1 MPEFISV
8 LLPFHNAGETLPECL
23 ESLFRQEH
31 RHWELVAVND
41 HSTDGADAWLRQLA
55 RRDERIRVLNN
66 PRKGLVNA
74 LNHGLAACRHELV
87 ARMDADDIMYPRRL
101 AAQLEHFQ
109 RTPGMA
115 LSATRVRLFPEAL
128 IEKGFREYI
137 RWQNR
142 CCTAADITRQIYV
155 ESPFAHP
162 SVMFRNSR
170 VRALRGYRHGPFP
183 EDYDLWLRL
192 FHSGHPM
199 EKLPEVLLDWRESP
213 DRVSRTDP
221 RCSREAFDRLRARY
235 LARDPRLLAR
245 RDDFVIWGAGRKT
258 RKRCRHLLDRGFQPR
273 AWVDI
278 DPKKIGNKI
287 HCTPVVSSAW
297 LARNGRPFV
306 LIYVANH
313 GAREDIAGEL
323 DALGYINGRDYLAV
337 G

>member
-1 MPEFISV
+1 MPEFISI

-23 ESLFRQEH
+23 ESILRQEH

-41 HSTDGADAWLRQLA
+41 QSTDGTDAWLRQLA
-55 RRDERIRVLNN
+55 RRDERIRVLDN

-74 LNHGLAACRHELV
+74 LNHGLGACQHELV
-87 ARMDADDIMYPRRL
+87 ARMDADDIMYPQRL
-101 AAQLEHFQ
+101 AAQLEHF
-109 RTPGMA
+109 RCTPDLA
-115 LSATRVRLFPEAL
+115 LSATRVRLFPVAL

-142 CCTAADITRQIYV
+142 CCSPSDIARQIYV

-162 SVMFRNSR
+162 SVMFRASR
-170 VRALRGYRHGPFP
+170 VRALDGYRQGLFP

-199 EKLPEVLLDWRESP
+199 EKLPEILLDWRESP
-213 DRVSRTDP
+213 NRVSRTDP
-221 RCSREAFDRLRARY
+221 RCSRDAFDGLRARY
-235 LARDPRLLAR
+235 LARDSRLLAH
-245 RDDFVIWGAGRKT
+245 RDNFVIWGAGRKT
-258 RKRCRHLLDRGFQPR
+258 RKRCRHLLDLGFQPR

-278 DPKKIGNKI
+278 DTKKIGNEI
-287 HCTPVVSSAW
+287 RGTPVVDSSW
-297 LARNGRPFV
+297 LERNGRPFV

-313 GAREDIAGEL
+313 GAREDIAGVL
-323 DALGYINGRDYLAV
+323 DAMGYIQGENYLAV

>member
-8 LLPFHNAGETLPECL
+8 LLPFHDARETLPECL

-41 HSTDGADAWLRQLA
+41 QSTDGADTWLRRLA
-55 RRDERIRVLNN
+55 RRDERIRVLDN

-87 ARMDADDIMYPRRL
+87 ARMDADDIMDPQRL
-101 AAQLEHFQ
+101 AAQLEHF
-109 RTPGMA
+109 RRVPNLA
-115 LSATRVRLFPEAL
+115 LSATRVRLFPDAL

-137 RWQNR
+137 RWQNQ
-142 CCTAADITRQIYV
+142 CCSPADIDRQIYV

-170 VRALRGYRHGPFP
+170 VQALGGYHHGPFP

-192 FHSGHPM
+192 FHSGQPM

-258 RKRCRHLLDRGFQPR
+258 RKRCRHLLDLGFQPR

-278 DPKKIGNKI
+278 DPKKIGNEI
-287 HCTPVVSSAW
+287 RGTPVVNSAW

>member
-1 MPEFISV
+1 MSGFISI
-8 LLPFHNAGETLPECL
+8 LLPFHNARDTLPACL
-23 ESLFRQEH
+23 ESILAQTH
-31 RHWELVAVND
+31 PHWELVAVND
-41 HSTDGADAWLRQLA
+41 QSTDSSEAWLRTLA
-55 RRDERIRVLNN
+55 RRDRRIRVLDN
-66 PRKGLVNA
+66 PRKGLVSA

-101 AAQLEHFQ
+101 AAQLAHFS
-109 RTPGMA
+109 RKPELA

-137 RWQNR
+137 RWQNL
-142 CCTAADITRQIYV
+142 CCSSADISRQIYV

-162 SVMFRNSR
+162 SVMFRKTL
-170 VRALRGYRHGPFP
+170 VQTLGGYRQGGFP

-192 FHSGHPM
+192 FHSGQPM
-199 EKLPEVLLDWRESP
+199 EKLPEILLDWRESP
-213 DRVSRTDP
+213 NRVSRTDP

-235 LARDPRLLAR
+235 LARDPRFLAHR
-245 RDDFVIWGAGRKT
+245 NQFVIWGAGRKT
-258 RKRCRHLLDRGFQPR
+258 RKRCRHLLEQGFRPR

-278 DPKKIGNKI
+278 DPKKIGNEI
-287 HCTPVVSSAW
+287 GGIPVVGSDW

-323 DALGYINGRDYLAV
+323 DALGYVQGKDYLAV